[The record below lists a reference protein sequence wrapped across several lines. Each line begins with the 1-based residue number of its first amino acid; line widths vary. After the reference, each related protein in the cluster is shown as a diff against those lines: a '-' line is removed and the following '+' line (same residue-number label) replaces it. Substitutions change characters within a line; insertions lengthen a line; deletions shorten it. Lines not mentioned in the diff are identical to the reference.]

1 MAGVGFG
8 PAWTGA
14 YRIIV
19 AETSPQQRT
28 GLVAATFDVAYLF
41 KSIPTHRRCR
51 HPALR
56 AARHRSRL
64 DRADCL
70 LVAPAAVS
78 QRLHYRRPGQRG
90 PSSARAEP
98 TTPGP
103 LHRPT
108 RRPPAPQRSSSTPDM
123 TTTQRAPSNGFE
135 VKAPSA
141 WVLKPET

>member
-19 AETSPQQRT
+19 AETSSQQRT
-28 GLVAATFDVAYLF
+28 GLAAAIFDVAYLF
-41 KSIPTHRRCR
+41 KAFPPVAGVATQHFGLHDTAVGWTALIACSSLLQQSARASIT
-51 HPALR
+51 
-56 AARHRSRL
+56 
-64 DRADCL
+64 ADQANE
-70 LVAPAAVS
+70 APAA
-78 QRLHYRRPGQRG
+78 HA
-90 PSSARAEP
+90 PSPPR
-98 TTPGP
+98 P

-108 RRPPAPQRSSSTPDM
+108 RLPPAPQRSSSTPDM

-141 WVLKPET
+141 WVVKPET